1 MSAAAMKFL
10 KTRWVYFLTSA
21 TVPAIV
27 LVAVDALW
35 RGFLDTWADI
45 AFVVSW
51 LITFGCALLYYVIKR
66 GLDKR
71 SGSSPSTNEA
81 MH

>member
-1 MSAAAMKFL
+1 M
-10 KTRWVYFLTSA
+10 
-21 TVPAIV
+21 
-27 LVAVDALW
+27 
-35 RGFLDTWADI
+35 DTWADI

-51 LITFGCALLYYVIKR
+51 LIAFGCALLYYLIKR

-71 SGSSPSTNEA
+71 NGRSPDTNEA